1 MRHRVNYQGKENAQV
16 IPLVVISLAVLIMM
30 VALLLDGGALMLNR
44 RTAQNAADAGALAG
58 ARELC
63 MGNGENAAI
72 TAAINY
78 AVTENGATSATAVVS
93 YDEVE
98 KGEVIVNVLW
108 EQDSFFARIFNKNTL
123 SSGAVAGAGCFNPA
137 SHTVLPIA
145 WSCRAPFGGGG
156 SMSEDCEYVKLDWPT
171 QAKPIVDD
179 WGPSETSISTHLF
192 SSFSNSIY
200 IIMDSDK
207 ICGVDVDCDFNN
219 DGRPELETGGNR
231 GWLNLTGE
239 SSGTPNLTGW
249 IEDGVDEPIYIHTWL
264 SVIDGN
270 KTPVYTS
277 LETRI
282 GDIVWLP
289 VFNWICEDLPEDDAT
304 CEANAHASASPG
316 LPLEPGDVERVVT
329 GNPATPLFHIV
340 GFAPFYITCVH
351 KSGNGCPAFNMAR
364 SINPS
369 IKANTNTVEGYFIS
383 GYPFP
388 EGEVEPG
395 GVDLGNY
402 IVSLTR

>member
-1 MRHRVNYQGKENAQV
+1 
-16 IPLVVISLAVLIMM
+16 
-30 VALLLDGGALMLNR
+30 MLNR

-63 MGNGENAAI
+63 MGNGENAARL
-72 TAAINY
+72 AAIDY
-78 AVTENGATSATAVVS
+78 AVAQNGASSATAEVS
-93 YDEVE
+93 YAEVE

-108 EQDSFFARIFNKNTL
+108 TKPSFFARIFNQNNLT
-123 SSGAVAGAGCFNPA
+123 SGAVAAAGCFNPA

-145 WSCRAPFGGGG
+145 WSCRPPFGGGG
-156 SMSEDCEYVKLDWPT
+156 SMSEDCEYVTLDWPT
-171 QAKPIVDD
+171 QVKPIVDD
-179 WGPSETSISTHLF
+179 WSPSEDDISTNLF
-192 SSFSNSIY
+192 ASFSNSIY

-207 ICGVDVDCDFNN
+207 VCGVDVDCDFND

-316 LPLEPGDVERVVT
+316 LPLEPGDVERVVL

-364 SINPS
+364 SLNPS
-369 IKANTNTVEGYFIS
+369 IKANTNTVEGYFVR
-383 GYPFP
+383 GYPFS